1 MVNGTGI
8 NFSGLASGL
17 DTNAIVSQLVALE
30 RIPIQLIESQKDQ
43 QQAKLNKINQL
54 ADLVKGLQT
63 KAEGLSNL
71 EEFYA
76 FSVGGSFEG
85 SLTVS
90 AGAGAVAGTHTV
102 EVLST
107 SGTDRWSFDGVAD
120 STTNLA
126 GGAGETVDFTVNGTS
141 YSILVDA
148 GASSLEAIASQINDE
163 AGDDVTATVVNTGT
177 EASPSYKLLL
187 SSDHQ
192 GGDGRITGISSSV
205 AGLTIDGTPADVDG
219 NPVSAN
225 HVSVGTNAVAI
236 IDGLEITRTT
246 NDFSDVLG
254 GVSLS
259 VLAETTGEVTFTVE
273 PDKDAIKTKIE
284 EFIEAY
290 NEVID
295 FINTQNTYT
304 PPEEDGE
311 SGTSGVL
318 FGDGLL
324 QSVKQSFSSALFN
337 IDAATVAADT
347 EGYSTLSLIGI
358 KTSSDGT
365 LELNSTT
372 FDEKFDANLEALA
385 DLFVDTDGFVRD
397 PAAVANTAAWYQDT
411 TADSG
416 LMATLV
422 RNIDQLFGSIEDND
436 PDVDLKGIFDLRRDA
451 INSRIKGLNEQIQ
464 QKEDRLDDYEQDLI
478 MRFARLEELMG
489 ALNAQGASLGAA
501 LTQLG

>member
-71 EEFYA
+71 QEFYA

-120 STTNLA
+120 STSNLA

-219 NPVSAN
+219 NPASAN

-311 SGTSGVL
+311 AGTSGVL

-365 LELNSTT
+365 LELNSTI

>member
-148 GASSLEAIASQINDE
+148 GASSLEAIASQINNE

-311 SGTSGVL
+311 AGTSGVL

>member
-1 MVNGTGI
+1 
-8 NFSGLASGL
+8 
-17 DTNAIVSQLVALE
+17 
-30 RIPIQLIESQKDQ
+30 
-43 QQAKLNKINQL
+43 
-54 ADLVKGLQT
+54 
-63 KAEGLSNL
+63 
-71 EEFYA
+71 
-76 FSVGGSFEG
+76 
-85 SLTVS
+85 
-90 AGAGAVAGTHTV
+90 
-102 EVLST
+102 
-107 SGTDRWSFDGVAD
+107 
-120 STTNLA
+120 
-126 GGAGETVDFTVNGTS
+126 
-141 YSILVDA
+141 
-148 GASSLEAIASQINDE
+148 

-311 SGTSGVL
+311 AGTSGVL

-385 DLFVDTDGFVRD
+385 DLFVDTDGFERD

>member
-71 EEFYA
+71 QEFYA

-311 SGTSGVL
+311 AGTSGVL

>member
-71 EEFYA
+71 QEFYA

-120 STTNLA
+120 STSNLA

-236 IDGLEITRTT
+236 IDGLQITRTT
-246 NDFSDVLG
+246 NDFSDVLS

-311 SGTSGVL
+311 AGTSGVL

-365 LELNSTT
+365 LELNSTI

>member
-71 EEFYA
+71 QEFYA

-120 STTNLA
+120 STSNLA

-311 SGTSGVL
+311 AGTSGVL